1 MKPRRARP
9 HVLVC
14 SFVFAISCGHTPSA
28 PADTGTDAG
37 LPDTLTEQTMPQL
50 VANAICNKVVACG
63 CDWLQSGPCYNDNAC
78 SFDACMAKYT
88 QDYAMVDDLSSL
100 FQLGYVTSGAQQCID
115 AINAASCSDVNWSA
129 LCSVIWQGTSEVG
142 QTCAYDRSCISDDTM
157 TVGCVDATCAV
168 VDALSDVDAAV
179 DSSPLPICN

>member
-1 MKPRRARP
+1 
-9 HVLVC
+9 VC
-14 SFVFAISCGHTPSA
+14 GFVFAIACDHTPSS
-28 PADTGTDAG
+28 PADTATDAG

-50 VANAICNKVVACG
+50 VANAICNKVIACG

-100 FQLGYVTSGAQQCID
+100 FQIGYVTSGAQQCID

-129 LCSVIWQGTSEVG
+129 LCSVIWQGTIEVG
-142 QTCAYDRSCISDDTM
+142 QACAYDRSCISGDAM